1 MNVLGFQKIMQP
13 SCEES
18 VMKILAVLLFLLV
31 NIFANKL
38 EVTTS
43 ILPQKYFIE
52 KIGGDKVRV
61 NAMVQPGF
69 SPHTYEPK
77 ISQMRQLSSSK
88 AYFFIG
94 VSFENVWLD
103 KFKAANKNLV
113 FIDTTKGIQKIAM
126 QEHAHEDEEEEGHD
140 HGHKDEHKDEKH
152 DEHDEYEGLDPHVW
166 LDPILVKTMAKNIYV
181 TLVELDSTNKA
192 YYQANYEKFIQELDA
207 LYLELKNQLAG
218 VKGSA
223 FMVFHPSWGYFAQ
236 RFDLEQI
243 AVEVAGKEPKPNQM
257 IELIEK
263 AKEHTIKTLFV
274 APEFSQKSANVIAST
289 IQGKVVAISPLDE
302 KWDETLRHA
311 AKMIVESHQK

>member
-1 MNVLGFQKIMQP
+1 MQP
-13 SCEES
+13 SCKEQI
-18 VMKILAVLLFLLV
+18 MKILTVLLLVLV

-52 KIGGDKVRV
+52 KIGGDKVSV

-113 FIDTTKGIQKIAM
+113 FVDTTKGIQKISM
-126 QEHAHEDEEEEGHD
+126 LEHSHEEDEDTE

-152 DEHDEYEGLDPHVW
+152 DEHDDYEGLDPHVW
-166 LDPILVKTMAKNIYV
+166 LDPILVKIMAKNIYV
-181 TLVELDSTNKA
+181 TLVELDSINKE
-192 YYQANYEKFIQELDA
+192 YYQANYENFIQELDA
-207 LYLELKNQLAG
+207 LYLELKNSLAG

-263 AKEHTIKTLFV
+263 AKEHKIKTLFV
-274 APEFSQKSANVIAST
+274 APEFSQKSAKVIAST

-302 KWDETLRHA
+302 KWNETLRNA

>member
-1 MNVLGFQKIMQP
+1 
-13 SCEES
+13 
-18 VMKILAVLLFLLV
+18 MKILTVLLLVLV

-52 KIGGDKVRV
+52 KIGGDKVSV

-113 FIDTTKGIQKIAM
+113 FVDTTQGIQKISM
-126 QEHAHEDEEEEGHD
+126 LEHSHEEDEDAEY
-140 HGHKDEHKDEKH
+140 GHKDEHKDEKH
-152 DEHDEYEGLDPHVW
+152 DEHDDYEGLDPHVW
-166 LDPILVKTMAKNIYV
+166 LDPILVKIMAKNIYV
-181 TLVELDSTNKA
+181 TLVELDSINKE
-192 YYQANYEKFIQELDA
+192 YYQANYENFIQELDA
-207 LYLELKNQLAG
+207 LYLELKNSLAE

-263 AKEHTIKTLFV
+263 AKEHKIKTLFV
-274 APEFSQKSANVIAST
+274 APEFSQKSAKVIAST

-302 KWDETLRHA
+302 KWNETLRNA

>member
-1 MNVLGFQKIMQP
+1 MQP
-13 SCEES
+13 SCKEQI
-18 VMKILAVLLFLLV
+18 MKILTVLLLVLV

-52 KIGGDKVRV
+52 KIGGDKISV

-113 FIDTTKGIQKIAM
+113 FVDTTKGIQKISM
-126 QEHAHEDEEEEGHD
+126 LEHSHEEDEDAE
-140 HGHKDEHKDEKH
+140 HGHKNEHEDEKH
-152 DEHDEYEGLDPHVW
+152 DEHDDYEGLDPHVW
-166 LDPILVKTMAKNIYV
+166 LDPILVKIMAKNIYV
-181 TLVELDSTNKA
+181 TLVELDSINKE
-192 YYQANYEKFIQELDA
+192 YYQANYENFIQELDA
-207 LYLELKNQLAG
+207 LYLELKNSLAE

-263 AKEHTIKTLFV
+263 AKEHKIKTLFV
-274 APEFSQKSANVIAST
+274 APEFSQKSAKVIAST

-302 KWDETLRHA
+302 KWNETLRNA

>member
-1 MNVLGFQKIMQP
+1 VKFIAIFLFVFVNV
-13 SCEES
+13 
-18 VMKILAVLLFLLV
+18 
-31 NIFANKL
+31 FANKL

-52 KIGGDKVRV
+52 KIGGDKVHV
-61 NAMVQPGF
+61 NSMVQPGF

-113 FIDTTKGIQKIAM
+113 FIDTTKGIEKIAM
-126 QEHAHEDEEEEGHD
+126 LEHSHEEEEEHD
-140 HGHKDEHKDEKH
+140 HHDEHKNEKE
-152 DEHDEYEGLDPHVW
+152 DEHNDYEGLDPHVW
-166 LDPILVKTMAKNIYV
+166 LDPILVKIMAKNIYV
-181 TLVELDSTNKA
+181 TLVELDSINKE
-192 YYQANYEKFIQELDA
+192 YYQANYENFIRELDA
-207 LYLELKNQLAG
+207 LYLELKNTLAG

-243 AVEVAGKEPKPNQM
+243 SVEVAGKEPKPNQM

-263 AKEHTIKTLFV
+263 AKEHKIKALFV
-274 APEFSQKSANVIAST
+274 APEFSQKSAKVIAST
-289 IQGKVVAISPLDE
+289 IQGSVVAISPLDE
-302 KWDETLRHA
+302 KWSETLRYA
-311 AKMIVESHQK
+311 AKMIVESHKK

>member
-1 MNVLGFQKIMQP
+1 
-13 SCEES
+13 
-18 VMKILAVLLFLLV
+18 MKIITILLLVLV

-38 EVTTS
+38 EITTS

-52 KIGGDKVRV
+52 KIGGDKVSV

-88 AYFFIG
+88 VYFFIG
-94 VSFENVWLD
+94 VSFENVWLE
-103 KFKAANKNLV
+103 KFKGANNKLIFV
-113 FIDTTKGIQKIAM
+113 DMAQGIQKIAM
-126 QEHAHEDEEEEGHD
+126 AEHAHEDEE
-140 HGHKDEHKDEKH
+140 
-152 DEHDEYEGLDPHVW
+152 DEHDHEHKEEHDDNESLDPHVW

-181 TLVELDSTNKA
+181 ALVDLDSANKE
-192 YYQANYEKFIQELDA
+192 YYQSNYENFIKELDA
-207 LYLELKNQLAG
+207 LYLEIKNQLAG
-218 VKGSA
+218 VKGSS
-223 FMVFHPSWGYFAQ
+223 FMVFHPSWGYFAK

-263 AKEHTIKTLFV
+263 AKEHDIKILFV
-274 APEFSQKSANVIAST
+274 APEFSQKSAKVIASS
-289 IQGKVVAISPLDE
+289 IQGKVIAISPLDE
-302 KWDETLRHA
+302 KWKETLQNA

>member
-1 MNVLGFQKIMQP
+1 
-13 SCEES
+13 
-18 VMKILAVLLFLLV
+18 MKILTVLLLVLLNV
-31 NIFANKL
+31 FANKL

-52 KIGGDKVRV
+52 KIGGDKVIV

-94 VSFENVWLD
+94 VSFEQVWLE
-103 KFKAANKNLV
+103 KFKAANKNLTFV
-113 FIDTTKGIQKIAM
+113 DTTKGIEKIAM
-126 QEHAHEDEEEEGHD
+126 LEHSHEEEEEHD
-140 HGHKDEHKDEKH
+140 HHDKHKDEKH
-152 DEHDEYEGLDPHVW
+152 DEHDDYEGLDPHVW

-181 TLVELDSTNKA
+181 TLVELDSANKE
-192 YYQANYEKFIQELDA
+192 YYQTNYENFIQELDA
-207 LYLELKNQLAG
+207 LYLELKNSLAQ

-236 RFDLEQI
+236 RFGLEQI

-263 AKEHTIKTLFV
+263 AKEHKIKTLFV
-274 APEFSQKSANVIAST
+274 APEFSQKSAKVIASS

-302 KWDETLRHA
+302 KWSETLRNA